1 MILGVAF
8 SILVE
13 NFIGVFVRITLNLSV
28 TLGSLD
34 ILVLLILLICHKKYI
49 FAFGVYFYF
58 FLSVLYFSLYCSFA
72 FLFKFIPSYF
82 VALVEWDVLKSRSPV
97 MYRNTTGFLYPAF
110 MSCSFIEFNGH

>member
-58 FLSVLYFSLYCSFA
+58 SSVSYIFHCIVHLLSCLNLSLA
-72 FLFKFIPSYF
+72 IL
-82 VALVEWDVLKSRSPV
+82 
-97 MYRNTTGFLYPAF
+97 
-110 MSCSFIEFNGH
+110 